1 MKTFTGLEVL
11 VVTALLI
18 GADAFSISNIC
29 SLQPRTSFLHHNT
42 IETSNT
48 HNNPILHQASV
59 SVNDMETTNAQQQT
73 PQREN
78 PSSPTLNN
86 KSTTTNQHPKFD
98 LNFLRKRTANLLHIT
113 SPEYIASESHPTTP
127 SNDDTTTTAAT
138 TKKHKKADRRTF
150 HWLMDSWAFSGR
162 TEGVDQSLAL
172 LTRMESLAGTHPQ
185 LAPNERSYSKLIH
198 AYAKSG
204 RKDAGVKAH
213 NILDAMLERCPTSQL
228 AEEGEDGA
236 SSSVSPNSF
245 LYTSVLEAYCANAPS
260 SATAASSAEALC
272 LEMQRLYEINPEL
285 SIRPTSRSFNAVINA
300 WGRSAQ
306 PDSARN
312 AEAFLDA
319 MELSYAL
326 TCSSTTD
333 DEQQQQELDHKPNTI
348 NYNSVLNAWANSGSE
363 SSPHQTERLLRRMQ
377 DQHRSGDDYIKPN
390 SISFNAVIDSW
401 AKSGAE
407 FAGRRAEQ
415 ILVSMEELYA
425 SGENLDVKP
434 NTRSYNAVMN
444 AYAKS
449 RDKDA
454 AVMAQRL
461 LERMEELYA
470 GGNLDVKPDFFSF
483 ATVINAWG
491 RSEMSGKADYVLDI
505 FRDMEGLFA
514 EGNKSVRPNVV
525 IFNAVIN
532 ACAYTF
538 GDNAEQNRAIEISN
552 LMFKELEVSSYGNP
566 DQVTYGTFLKVCNN
580 QMPSC
585 DTRLRVVT
593 AIFKKCTKDGQVG
606 KLVLDQLKSVT
617 TEGQFQGLIGMSME
631 KCVDW
636 KVLPKEWRR
645 NVVEGRRRRKRRE
658 MF

>member
-1 MKTFTGLEVL
+1 
-11 VVTALLI
+11 
-18 GADAFSISNIC
+18 
-29 SLQPRTSFLHHNT
+29 
-42 IETSNT
+42 
-48 HNNPILHQASV
+48 
-59 SVNDMETTNAQQQT
+59 
-73 PQREN
+73 
-78 PSSPTLNN
+78 
-86 KSTTTNQHPKFD
+86 
-98 LNFLRKRTANLLHIT
+98 
-113 SPEYIASESHPTTP
+113 
-127 SNDDTTTTAAT
+127 
-138 TKKHKKADRRTF
+138 
-150 HWLMDSWAFSGR
+150 
-162 TEGVDQSLAL
+162 
-172 LTRMESLAGTHPQ
+172 MESLAGTHPQ
-185 LAPNERSYSKLIH
+185 LAPDVRSYSKLIH

-213 NILDAMLERCPTSQL
+213 KILDAMLERCPTSQL
-228 AEEGEDGA
+228 ASEEEGGGGAEGEDA
-236 SSSVSPNSF
+236 SSISPNSF
-245 LYTSVLEAYCANAPS
+245 LYTSVLEAYCANSPS
-260 SATAASSAEALC
+260 SPTAASSAEALC
-272 LEMQRLYEINPEL
+272 LEMSRLHETNPEL
-285 SIRPTSRSFNAVINA
+285 SIRPTPRSFNAVINA
-300 WGRSAQ
+300 WGRSTQ

-319 MELSYAL
+319 MELNYAL
-326 TCSSTTD
+326 TNNPD
-333 DEQQQQELDHKPNTI
+333 QKPNTI

-377 DQHRSGDDYIKPN
+377 DSHRSGDDYVKPN

-461 LERMEELYA
+461 LERMEELYG

-491 RSEMSGKADYVLDI
+491 RSEMPGKADYVLAI
-505 FRDMEGLFA
+505 FRDMEGLFE

-585 DTRLRVVT
+585 DTRFRVVT

-617 TEGQFQGLIGMSME
+617 TEEQFQELTGMSME
-631 KCVDW
+631 RCVDW
-636 KVLPKEWRR
+636 KVLPKNVRR
-645 NVVEGRRRRKRRE
+645 NVVEGRRRRYKRRE
-658 MF
+658 MY